1 MVTAQENEPPPEAA
15 EYGLET
21 DSSSRYLFR
30 GFPFSQEPVNQTSV
44 WTSFSGVSFYA
55 LGNVLLEREPG
66 QNDFNE
72 LDFGGS
78 YSHELGRLTL
88 EPAFDAYLFRVP
100 APRTAPHTVE
110 TSLKASWD
118 LGPIRSLH
126 PPDHRPAIQS
136 GRVLCRS
143 RRFLRESDFDERLPR
158 RHPDIRLGIGSV
170 QLRICRSLG
179 GRMEPRGHPGL
190 LHLFCERAFLLE
202 AACRARELRGEPAPR
217 ALGRA
222 DGRQFRSGLRLS
234 PLSSTHPERS
244 DVHGSVREARRAG
257 TRAAARAMAVSP
269 AVTAT

>member
-1 MVTAQENEPPPEAA
+1 MRGATIALWLGLSATVTAQENEPPPEAA

-55 LGNVLLEREPG
+55 IGNVLLKREPG

-118 LGPIRSLH
+118 LGPVEAFTRQTIDLVFNPGAYYAEAGVSFERALSASVSLEGILTISWASARFNSGYVGVSEGGWNH
-126 PPDHRPAIQS
+126 VDIQVSFTYFASERFYLRPHVELAS
-136 GRVLCRS
+136 FAASPLRAHLEEPTVGSFGVAFG
-143 RRFLRESDFDERLPR
+143 FLR
-158 RHPDIRLGIGSV
+158 
-170 QLRICRSLG
+170 
-179 GRMEPRGHPGL
+179 
-190 LHLFCERAFLLE
+190 
-202 AACRARELRGEPAPR
+202 
-217 ALGRA
+217 
-222 DGRQFRSGLRLS
+222 
-234 PLSSTHPERS
+234 
-244 DVHGSVREARRAG
+244 
-257 TRAAARAMAVSP
+257 
-269 AVTAT
+269 